1 MAQSGAAIADVADK
15 TKADAKSRMLKTKT
29 RKTCFALRLR
39 KAELLSQLL
48 SWVKIRRVEQASVK
62 CFIVHPA

>member
-48 SWVKIRRVEQASVK
+48 S
-62 CFIVHPA
+62 